1 MSSPKLT
8 CPLKYR
14 KAESHSELSQGGRVM
29 DSQNKVARGKP
40 ELNDAELIG
49 ALLFLSA
56 LSKALAKDVLSR
68 STSKKNMGGACYE
81 CRKKTQHPRP

>member
-1 MSSPKLT
+1 
-8 CPLKYR
+8 
-14 KAESHSELSQGGRVM
+14 M

-40 ELNDAELIG
+40 ELKDAELIG

-68 STSKKNMGGACYE
+68 SNSKKNMGGACYE

>member
-1 MSSPKLT
+1 
-8 CPLKYR
+8 
-14 KAESHSELSQGGRVM
+14 M
-29 DSQNKVARGKP
+29 DSQNKVARDKP
-40 ELNDAELIG
+40 ELNDAELVG

-68 STSKKNMGGACYE
+68 SNSKKNMGGACYE

>member
-1 MSSPKLT
+1 
-8 CPLKYR
+8 
-14 KAESHSELSQGGRVM
+14 M
-29 DSQNKVARGKP
+29 DSQNKVARDKP
-40 ELNDAELIG
+40 ELKDAELIG

-68 STSKKNMGGACYE
+68 STNKKNMGGACYE